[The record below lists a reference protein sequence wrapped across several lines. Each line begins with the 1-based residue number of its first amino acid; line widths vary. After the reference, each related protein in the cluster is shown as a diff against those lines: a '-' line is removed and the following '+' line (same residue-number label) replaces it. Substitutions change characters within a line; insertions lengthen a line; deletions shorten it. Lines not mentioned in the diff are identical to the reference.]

1 MSGRE
6 AILGRIRQSLGAGA
20 DDTARAATVAKRLSK
35 PPKGIIPARGQLD
48 ERGRVALFSTMA
60 EQVFASVRHV
70 KGADDV
76 PKAVTEYLRSRNLP
90 SSVRMGGDPRL
101 AAMPWQKQKALQV
114 KSGPSD
120 GEDEAGV
127 SHAFGAVAESGTL
140 VMTSGPENP
149 TTVNFLPE
157 HHIVIVDAGDIDG
170 DLETV
175 LAKVRRTYGKKRMP
189 RTVNLITGP
198 SRSGDIEQKLL
209 LGAHGPR
216 AVHIIIVD
224 GAEGPG

>member
-1 MSGRE
+1 VSGRE
-6 AILGRIRQSLGAGA
+6 AILGRIRQSLGVPA
-20 DDTARAATVAKRLSK
+20 DDAARTATVAKRLAR

-48 ERGRVALFSTMA
+48 QEGRIALFSTMA
-60 EQVFASVRHV
+60 EQVFASVRRV
-70 KGADDV
+70 KATADV
-76 PKAVTEYLRSRNLP
+76 PKAVAEYLRSRNLP
-90 SSVRMGGDPRL
+90 SSVRMGDDPRL
-101 AAMPWQKQKALQV
+101 AAMPWWKQKALQV
-114 KSGPSD
+114 KSGASD

-140 VMTSGPENP
+140 VMASGPDNP

-157 HHIVIVDAGDIDG
+157 HHIVVVDAGDIDG

-175 LAKVRRTYGKKRMP
+175 LGKIRKAYGKRRMP

-216 AVHIIIVD
+216 AVHIIVV
-224 GAEGPG
+224 GG

>member
-1 MSGRE
+1 MSGRD

-20 DDTARAATVAKRLSK
+20 DDAARAATVARRLAK
-35 PPKGIIPARGQLD
+35 PPKGVIPARGQLD
-48 ERGRVALFSTMA
+48 QKGRVALFSTMA
-60 EQVFASVRHV
+60 EKVLASVRHV
-70 KGADDV
+70 KGAADV
-76 PKAVTEYLRSRNLP
+76 PKAVAEYLRSHNLP
-90 SSVRMGGDPRL
+90 SSVRMGADQRL

-114 KSGPSD
+114 KSGASD
-120 GEDEAGV
+120 GEDQAGV

-140 VMTSGPENP
+140 VMISGPDNP

-170 DLETV
+170 DFETV
-175 LAKVRRTYGKKRMP
+175 LGKVRKTYGKRHMP

-216 AVHIIIVD
+216 AVHIIVV
-224 GAEGPG
+224 GG